1 MASSVPSPESFI
13 ESFPNTIPKIEGTP
27 DFESLSNLRHLI
39 KANAATVPSNNG
51 GGQHGYLGIATS
63 AAIYATISPSAFT
76 IPANPGPQHTLP
88 GGTPTAAQIS
98 HTIRV
103 HTENLRV
110 WREYNNIHQALKTT
124 LLNSIEP
131 IYVRAKKDRHIG
143 FANISL
149 RELFAFLFEAY
160 GQITP
165 QALMQTTARLTAP
178 WDPTT
183 PFEHLIDQVED
194 TMELADAGNQPF
206 SPNQVVNTAYTLVFN
221 TGLYFDECKEWDK
234 QQTTDKTLTNF
245 KTHFL
250 LAQRTL
256 RLQQQTSQQAGYHSN
271 SAQADDKDSD
281 TAETLSCLSSA
292 AESDRQSFAALLTN
306 NNDLATKLTAAMAA
320 ITALQQQSTYKP
332 KTNTHRTKNTS
343 YCWTHGFKV
352 SRVHNS
358 ESCQN
363 PAAGHQK
370 TANRSNLM
378 GGSTAG
384 QVIQTTPTDT
394 DNKP

>member
-1 MASSVPSPESFI
+1 M
-13 ESFPNTIPKIEGTP
+13 
-27 DFESLSNLRHLI
+27 
-39 KANAATVPSNNG
+39 
-51 GGQHGYLGIATS
+51 
-63 AAIYATISPSAFT
+63 
-76 IPANPGPQHTLP
+76 
-88 GGTPTAAQIS
+88 
-98 HTIRV
+98 
-103 HTENLRV
+103 HTEALRE

-131 IYVRAKKDRHIG
+131 IYVRARKDRHIG

-149 RELFAFLFEAY
+149 RKLFAFLFEAY

-165 QALMQTTARLTAP
+165 QALMQTTARLTTP

-234 QQTTDKTLTNF
+234 QAAAAKTWTNF

-271 SAQADDKDSD
+271 IAHANDKENATND
-281 TAETLSCLSSA
+281 ALSCLTSA

-306 NNDLATKLTAAMAA
+306 NNDLAKQLTAAMAD
-320 ITALQQQSTYKP
+320 IKALQQNSNN
-332 KTNTHRTKNTS
+332 KTNKTNQHRTKNTS

-352 SRVHNS
+352 SRIHNS
-358 ESCQN
+358 DNCEH
-363 PAAGHQK
+363 PADGHQK
-370 TANRSNLM
+370 AATRANLM
-378 GGSTAG
+378 GGSTLG
-384 QVIQTTPTDT
+384 QVPSSASTPTDT
-394 DNKP
+394 QA